1 MFAAQKGLIAGT
13 HRSGDDPEGFIG
25 EFLHHLGADLGGG
38 ERVVDPDLRA
48 PVGRLLH
55 PAPHLLH
62 QVEGEVGA
70 EAVLVQPDLPGE
82 TGVLN
87 LPGAE
92 VMKVVEVMVMNL
104 R

>member
-1 MFAAQKGLIAGT
+1 MFAAQKGLLAGT
-13 HRSGDDPEGFIG
+13 HRSGDHPQGFIG

-62 QVEGEVGA
+62 QVELELSP
-70 EAVLVQPDLPGE
+70 EALLVK
-82 TGVLN
+82 
-87 LPGAE
+87 PGAE
-92 VMKVVEVMVMNL
+92 
-104 R
+104 